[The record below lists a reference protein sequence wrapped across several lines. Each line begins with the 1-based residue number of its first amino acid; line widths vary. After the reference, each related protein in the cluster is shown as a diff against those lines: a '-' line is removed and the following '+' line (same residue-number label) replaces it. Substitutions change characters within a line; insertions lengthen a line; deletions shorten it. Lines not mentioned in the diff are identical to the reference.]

1 MPQRPGKKK
10 LTTKRAPVR
19 EARAPKKKP
28 APPAYM
34 PDGFVAALKKK
45 GAKKLDTKKLL
56 AALQE
61 AGVAPEPGVG
71 AYLDAKVTAN
81 RYGIPL
87 PTELQAL
94 FTVADA
100 LAIEDVK
107 LPSYRYLRA
116 APQGWEIP
124 GPAPGEPLLTTFMRR
139 FEWNAFSNMQL
150 WEHFAGVVC
159 IGWGGGGDDRVYAAM
174 HEHDGA
180 APVFIMDHETA
191 ALDGC
196 ISRSVSNYLR
206 TQLDPKTAAVPA
218 TERSLVL
225 EPEHRNKYLPPE
237 GPLRLWPPFLERR
250 SRWIVAALAFGDAK
264 EVAAQLKEA
273 EPRCFDAEGE
283 LPDVSKNVPLAMY
296 WLFRTFFLGE
306 TDLFDAA
313 HKAAI
318 LNPSP
323 LVRSTAQIV
332 KARWAST
339 DATSRLVQ
347 MRSAMKDLSPPRK
360 GVWARSGYQAEQL

>member
-1 MPQRPGKKK
+1 MPQRTGKKN
-10 LTTKRAPVR
+10 LTAARAPVR
-19 EARAPKKKP
+19 EARAPKKKA
-28 APPAYM
+28 APPPYM

-45 GAKKLDTKKLL
+45 GAKKLDPKKLL
-56 AALQE
+56 AALE
-61 AGVAPEPGVG
+61 KAGVAPEPGVG

-81 RYGIPL
+81 RYGIQL
-87 PTELQAL
+87 PTELRAL
-94 FTVADA
+94 FAVADE

-159 IGWGGGGDDRVYAAM
+159 IGWGGRGDDRVYAAM
-174 HEHDGA
+174 HERDGA

-191 ALDGC
+191 SLDGC
-196 ISRSVSNYLR
+196 VARSVSNYLR

-218 TERSLVL
+218 AERSLIL

-237 GPLRLWPPFLERR
+237 GALRLWPPFLERR

-264 EVAAQLKEA
+264 EVAAQLKLV
-273 EPRCFDAEGE
+273 EPRCFDAAAE

-296 WLFRTFFLGE
+296 WLFRTFLLGE
-306 TDLFDAA
+306 SDLFEAA
-313 HKAAI
+313 HEGAS

-332 KARWAST
+332 KARWGSADAS
-339 DATSRLVQ
+339 SRLVQ

-360 GVWARSGYQAEQL
+360 AVWARSGWSPEEL